1 MTSELIARLEAA
13 TADQQREL
21 LIEAFEAFH
30 PYPGPRHYL
39 VTEIDWSWDRM
50 RDRFMRMLDAEAYES
65 AALTLVPEGYAVE
78 VSLWPKQTSH
88 CEIIGTHLRNDEY
101 WHTGK
106 DGKWRSQAATPALAI
121 VIAALRAKGEG

>member
-1 MTSELIARLEAA
+1 MTDTQALIARLEAA

-39 VTEIDWSWDRM
+39 FTEIDWSWDRLH
-50 RDRFMRMLDAEAYES
+50 DRFMRMLDAEAYES
-65 AALTLVPEGYAVE
+65 AALTLAPEGWGWAWDIDEIAVLTE
-78 VSLWPKQTSH
+78 LDGDGV
-88 CEIIGTHLRNDEY
+88 EIGTHHLF
-101 WHTGK
+101 
-106 DGKWRSQAATPALAI
+106 ALAI